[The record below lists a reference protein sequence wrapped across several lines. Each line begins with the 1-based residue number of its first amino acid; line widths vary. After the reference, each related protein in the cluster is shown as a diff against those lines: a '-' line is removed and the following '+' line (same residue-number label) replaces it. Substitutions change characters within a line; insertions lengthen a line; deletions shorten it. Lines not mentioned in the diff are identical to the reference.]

1 MIATAVS
8 VNIILAIRQL
18 ISHTI
23 VANIAVMA
31 VIIIDIVVVTIA
43 VLVAVIFS
51 R

>member
-1 MIATAVS
+1 MFPARQYPAVLS
-8 VNIILAIRQL
+8 TLFQ
-18 ISHTI
+18 